1 MKVMLLITGLGMGG
15 AEKVACELADKLYE
29 SGQEVCLVYFTG
41 DIVRRPVHQNIKLYK
56 IPLSSGI
63 SAFKSIYS
71 LLKLVDQV
79 QPDVI
84 HAHMFHANI
93 MARLVKLFRK
103 SVRVICSSHS
113 NFEGGRLRMATY
125 ALTENLCDVHTNVSD
140 NASRALMQ
148 AGAVK
153 NKKIMT
159 VYNGID
165 SNRYKYDPDLRAST
179 RQQLKIADDAK
190 IIMTIGRIDTP
201 KDYPTLLKAFKI
213 VAEKEKN
220 AFLLIVGDGPKKQ
233 EMENLANVLGIENRL
248 QFLGIRND
256 ITALL
261 NASDVFVSSSAWEG
275 FGLAIL
281 EAMLCERPIA
291 ATATDGAVEL
301 LQSNLVEIGKPE
313 ALAQMIEN
321 SLHSEQKNWI
331 YPKAESFDWKY
342 ILAQWLNLYQGNAG
356 K

>member
-15 AEKVACELADKLYE
+15 AEKVVCELADKLYE

-63 SAFKSIYS
+63 SAFKPLYS

-153 NKKIMT
+153 KKRIMT

-220 AFLLIVGDGPKKQ
+220 AFLLIVGDGPKRQ
-233 EMENLANVLGIENRL
+233 EMEDLANVLGIENRM

-261 NASDVFVSSSAWEG
+261 NACDLFVSSSAWEG
-275 FGLAIL
+275 FGIAIL
-281 EAMLCERPIA
+281 EAMLCERPIV

-301 LQSNLVEIGKPE
+301 LQSNLVEIGKPVE
-313 ALAQMIEN
+313 LAKMIEN
-321 SLHSEQKNWI
+321 SLHSVQKNWI
-331 YPKAESFDWKY
+331 YPNVESFDWKY
-342 ILAQWLNLYQGNAG
+342 ILIKWLDLYKSDAS
-356 K
+356 